1 MCRSRAAHGEDRDPP
16 VDSDA
21 VDTLA
26 RASRPTGHGHAAQC
40 RRFLP
45 ALVAALLLG
54 LVAAGPALGHA
65 ELEQSMPED
74 GEILAAPPTFV
85 TLAFTEGLNAEK
97 SSFLLLRAGGEEIAT
112 GSASADGETTMSATD
127 LQLEPGDYV
136 IRWTAVAEDGHV
148 ERGRLT
154 FTVEAPTPS
163 PSPTPAP
170 TDASESLLPSPS
182 PSPVATPTA
191 TPVPSPSADTTPV
204 ASGGTDVL
212 LPIVAA
218 LAIVG
223 IVAYL
228 VLRRGRTA

>member
-1 MCRSRAAHGEDRDPP
+1 MDGEDQCPP

-26 RASRPTGHGHAAQC
+26 RAARSIRHGHAASAH
-40 RRFLP
+40 RLLP
-45 ALVAALLLG
+45 ALVASLLLG
-54 LVAAGPALGHA
+54 LVAVGPALGHA

-74 GEILAAPPTFV
+74 GEVLTTPPTFV

-97 SSFLLLRAGGEEIAT
+97 SSFRVVLDGADVAT
-112 GSASADGETTMSATD
+112 GGASGDGETTMSATD
-127 LQLEPGDYV
+127 LTLAPGAYV

-154 FTVEAPTPS
+154 FTVEETAS
-163 PSPTPAP
+163 PSPARTEAASESASASPSASPVETPTVTPAP
-170 TDASESLLPSPS
+170 SGS
-182 PSPVATPTA
+182 V
-191 TPVPSPSADTTPV
+191 DTTPV

-212 LPIVAA
+212 LPIIAA

-223 IVAYL
+223 VVAYL

>member
-1 MCRSRAAHGEDRDPP
+1 MNGEDPDPP

-26 RASRPTGHGHAAQC
+26 RASRSTRHGHAAL
-40 RRFLP
+40 RRLLP
-45 ALVAALLLG
+45 ALVAGLLLG
-54 LVAAGPALGHA
+54 LVAAGPVLGHA

-74 GEILAAPPTFV
+74 GEVLTTPPTFV
-85 TLAFTEGLNAEK
+85 TLAFTEGLDAAK

-112 GSASADGETTMSATD
+112 GSAPGDGETTMSATD
-127 LQLEPGDYV
+127 LTLGPGDYV
-136 IRWTAVAEDGHV
+136 IRWTAVADDGHV

-154 FTVEAPTPS
+154 FTVDEPPPS
-163 PSPTPAP
+163 PSPTPEP
-170 TDASESLLPSPS
+170 TEAASESASASPS
-182 PSPVATPTA
+182 ASPVATPKPA
-191 TPVPSPSADTTPV
+191 PSPSADTTPV

-223 IVAYL
+223 VVAYL
-228 VLRRGRTA
+228 VLRRARTA

>member
-1 MCRSRAAHGEDRDPP
+1 MCRPPAPNGADPCPP

-26 RASRPTGHGHAAQC
+26 RAARSIRHGTAAPA
-40 RRFLP
+40 RRLLP
-45 ALVAALLLG
+45 ALVAGLLLG

-74 GEILAAPPTFV
+74 GEVLTTPPTFV
-85 TLAFTEGLNAEK
+85 TLAFTEGLDADK
-97 SSFLLLRAGGEEIAT
+97 SSFRLVLDGTDVAT
-112 GSASADGETTMSATD
+112 GSPSGDGETTMSATD
-127 LQLEPGDYV
+127 LTLAPGAYV
-136 IRWTAVAEDGHV
+136 IRWTAVADDGHV

-154 FTVEAPTPS
+154 FTVEEPTPS
-163 PSPTPAP
+163 PSPAP
-170 TDASESLLPSPS
+170 TEMASESASASPS
-182 PSPVATPTA
+182 ASPLATPTA
-191 TPVPSPSADTTPV
+191 TPAPSPSADTTPV

-212 LPIVAA
+212 LPIIAA

-223 IVAYL
+223 VVAYL